1 MPTLA
6 HARARRI
13 LGMSLVLAVA
23 AVAAVATQASASSRF
38 VLANSKEPWTSAAQP
53 AAAMAPQT
61 LGTTAMVWLAPRN
74 AAGLDAL
81 AQAISDPNSAQ
92 YRHFIS
98 EPQYRAQYAPTG
110 AQVAQVTQWLA
121 SAGLTVTDT
130 GPDNH
135 YVTATGSAAAVN
147 SAFGTQLQ
155 TYVVNGTP
163 QSAPATDLSVPDS
176 VQSLVLGVTGLSSF
190 GNQVRPADF
199 GAPAAFVPGRPCSD
213 FYGQKT
219 ATGLPKPFGH
229 ALPYTICG
237 YTATQL
243 RGAYGVTQSRRSGA
257 GATVAITDA
266 FDASTLLADAN
277 QTAVRHGDRPFA
289 AGQFQDRSVPED
301 PAFEDECGGNG
312 WYGEEALD
320 IEAVHGMAPAAN
332 VLYYGGSNCGDSG
345 LLGSLTRV
353 VADNKASIVTNSWGD
368 VTFQLVDGQK
378 VQTLD
383 AATVKAYE
391 SVFKQGAVQG
401 IGFYF
406 SSGDDGDDL
415 AADGVKQVEYPTSD
429 PWVTSVGG
437 TSIAIGK
444 QNQRLWETGWGTRS
458 AQLSDD
464 GKSFGP
470 FSDHGGAG
478 GGFSEFFGKPW
489 WQIGTPGRTRAVPDV
504 GMESDPTTGMLVG
517 ETQDFDLPSMYG
529 PPGVH
534 YGEYRIGGTSLGSPL
549 FAGAQAV
556 AEGGRR
562 IGFADPL
569 IYGLARLRAFNDI
582 VPTGDPAN
590 VRVDFAN
597 GENADDGLITYLR
610 TFDQDT
616 SLFTAPGW
624 DDVTGNGSVSALYLF
639 EAAAALRF

>member
-23 AVAAVATQASASSRF
+23 AVSAVATQASASPRF
-38 VLANSKEPWTSAAQP
+38 VLANSKEAWTSAAQP
-53 AAAMAPQT
+53 TAAMAPQT

-81 AQAISDPNSAQ
+81 AQGVSDPTSAQ

-121 SAGLTVTDT
+121 AAGLTVTST

-147 SAFGTQLQ
+147 AAFGTQLQ

-163 QSAPATDLSVPDS
+163 QSAPSTDLSVPDS
-176 VQSLVLGVTGLSSF
+176 VKGLVLGVTGLSSF
-190 GNQVRPADF
+190 GHQLQPADF

-213 FYGQKT
+213 YYGQKL
-219 ATGLPKPFGH
+219 ATGLPKVNGRT
-229 ALPYTICG
+229 LPYNICG

-243 RGAYGVTQSRRSGA
+243 RGAYGVSQVRRSGA

-277 QTAVRHGDRPFA
+277 ETSVRHGDRPFA
-289 AGQFQDRSVPED
+289 AGQFQDLSVAED

-312 WYGEEALD
+312 WYGEQALD
-320 IEAVHGMAPAAN
+320 VEAVHGMAPAAN
-332 VLYYGGSNCGDSG
+332 VLYYGGSNCEDSG
-345 LLGSLTRV
+345 LLGSLSRV

-368 VTFQLVDGQK
+368 VTFAVVDNQV
-378 VQTLD
+378 VQVLD
-383 AATVKAYE
+383 PATVAAYE
-391 SVFKQGAVQG
+391 AVFKQGAVQG

-406 SSGDDGDDL
+406 SSGDNGDDVGET
-415 AADGVKQVEYPTSD
+415 GVKQVEYPTSD

-458 AQLSDD
+458 ASLSAD
-464 GKSFGP
+464 GKSWGP
-470 FSDHGGAG
+470 LADHGGAG
-478 GGFSEFFGKPW
+478 GGFSVFFAKPW
-489 WQIGTPGRTRAVPDV
+489 WQVGTPGRTRALPDV

-556 AEGGRR
+556 AQGSKR
-562 IGFADPL
+562 IGFANPL
-569 IYGLARLRAFNDI
+569 IYGLSRLHAFYDI
-582 VPTGDPAN
+582 VPSGDPAN
-590 VRVDFAN
+590 ARVDFTN
-597 GENADDGLITYLR
+597 GENADDGLIYYLR

-616 SLFTAPGW
+616 SLFTSAGW
-624 DDVTGNGSVSALYLF
+624 DDVTGVGSVSPLYLF